1 MKGHFIMPKLKP
13 SPQEERNRIV
23 RACIASGQ
31 ERQAITD
38 EFLAE
43 HLGIGISTFRKRKS
57 HPELF
62 TLGEL
67 QILSN
72 YLKFTPIQAASIV
85 LGRDITSKEVKE
97 FIMA

>member
-1 MKGHFIMPKLKP
+1 MPKLKP

-23 RACIASGQ
+23 RSCIAANQ
-31 ERQAITD
+31 ERYAISD

-43 HLGIGISTFRKRKS
+43 HLAMSLATFKKRKS
-57 HPELF
+57 HPGAF
-62 TLGEL
+62 TLDEL
-67 QILSN
+67 QYLSK

>member
-1 MKGHFIMPKLKP
+1 MPKLKP

-31 ERQAITD
+31 ERYAITD

-43 HLGIGISTFRKRKS
+43 HLAISIATFRKRKS
-57 HPELF
+57 HPETF
-62 TLGEL
+62 TLREL
-67 QILSN
+67 QYLSK
-72 YLKFTPIQAASIV
+72 YLKFTPIQAASIA

-97 FIMA
+97 FIMS

>member
-1 MKGHFIMPKLKP
+1 MPKLKP

-31 ERQAITD
+31 ERQAISD

-43 HLGIGISTFRKRKS
+43 HLAMSLATFKKRKA
-57 HPELF
+57 HPDAF
-62 TLGEL
+62 TLAEL
-67 QILSN
+67 QILSKH
-72 YLKFTPIQAASIV
+72 LKFTPIQAASIV